1 MRVRRVTLTFKR
13 IFRRKSSRH
22 DDTMDSKR
30 RLLLVDDDR
39 ELCALMH
46 EFFGQHGLFVE
57 TAASGA
63 EGLRVLS
70 QSPFDL
76 VVLDVMMPLLD
87 GFEVLRQ
94 IRKRSTV
101 PVIMLTARTSEED
114 RIGGLNAGADDYLP
128 KPFAPDEL
136 LARIRAVLRRAA
148 RADISEEQVID
159 QGGIRLEPRLRR
171 VWIEGQPANLTAI
184 EFDILECLMSS
195 AGRVVSRDA
204 IAAALYQRPS
214 SPYERAIDVHISHL
228 RKKLQGRGLSLIH
241 TLRGSGY
248 IFTPQEVE
256 SE

>member
-1 MRVRRVTLTFKR
+1 M
-13 IFRRKSSRH
+13 
-22 DDTMDSKR
+22 
-30 RLLLVDDDR
+30 
-39 ELCALMH
+39 LML
-46 EFFGQHGLFVE
+46 EFFGQHGFAVE
-57 TAASGA
+57 SAASGV
-63 EGLRVLS
+63 EGLRLMS
-70 QSPFDL
+70 QSSFDL
-76 VVLDVMMPLLD
+76 VVLDVMMPVID

-94 IRKRSTV
+94 IRKRSTI
-101 PVIMLTARTSEED
+101 PVIMLTARTSEQD

-136 LARIRAVLRRAA
+136 LARIRAVLRRATKGTGPE
-148 RADISEEQVID
+148 DQVIE
-159 QGGIRLEPRLRR
+159 QGGVRLEPRSRR
-171 VWIEGQPANLTAI
+171 AWIGGQPANLTAI

-195 AGRVVSRDA
+195 AGRVVSRDT

-248 IFTPQEVE
+248 IFTPQGVG